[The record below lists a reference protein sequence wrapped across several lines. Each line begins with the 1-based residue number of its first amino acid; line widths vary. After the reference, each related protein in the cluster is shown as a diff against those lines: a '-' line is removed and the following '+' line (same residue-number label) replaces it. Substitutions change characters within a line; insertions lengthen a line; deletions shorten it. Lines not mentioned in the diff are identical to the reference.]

1 MNEDLVNNSLI
12 YDELGLSPVWL
23 TLSEKK
29 EVKESFISDNLH
41 VFYLKRIQLNSHN
54 VLFIAPGF
62 NLSDTSEFNLF
73 KKISTYLDT
82 LSDKSN
88 QLNKP
93 KKVNQS
99 ELKKEIISSDSLIL
113 LEQGIDKPI
122 DKKELIVPY
131 IISISL
137 KEMIENPEK
146 KRKLWQDIKE
156 LLQSIK

>member
-1 MNEDLVNNSLI
+1 MNEDLVNDSLI
-12 YDELGLSPVWL
+12 YDELGLSPIWL
-23 TLSEKK
+23 TLSEKEEAK
-29 EVKESFISDNLH
+29 ENFVSDNSY
-41 VFYLKRIQLNSHN
+41 VFYLKRIQSHNHN
-54 VLFIAPGF
+54 VLFIAPSF

-88 QLNKP
+88 QLSKL
-93 KKVNQS
+93 KKVKQS
-99 ELKKEIISSDSLIL
+99 ELKKEIISSDSLML

-122 DKKELIVPY
+122 DKKELIIPY